1 VAGGFKALIA
11 IAFAQPHEAQTRAEA
26 GCLGALE
33 QRTGLRNAPRTTQAE
48 YVPTKR

>member
-1 VAGGFKALIA
+1 MTALTFTQALQADVASL
-11 IAFAQPHEAQTRAEA
+11 